1 MKLEKKFIEFCG
13 SKKLEINSNQIE
25 IINALEMF
33 QINNFDISFLSSF
46 FKKESKLG
54 FYLYGDVGV
63 GKTMILDFFFKQL
76 EIKKT
81 KVHFNEF
88 MISFHDF
95 MFNNDKKDKAIE
107 IFVNNLRNKA
117 KILFLMNFRSRIL

>member
-1 MKLEKKFIEFCG
+1 MKLEKKFIEFCS
-13 SKKLEINSNQIE
+13 SKKLEINSNQIK
-25 IINALEMF
+25 IINSLEKF
-33 QINNFDISFLSSF
+33 QNNNFDNSFLSSF
-46 FKKESKLG
+46 FKKDSKLG

-76 EIKKT
+76 KIKKT

-95 MFNNDKKDKAIE
+95 MFENDKKDKGLD
-107 IFVNNLRNKA
+107 IFVKKLRLRK
-117 KILFLMNFRSRIL
+117 M

>member
-1 MKLEKKFIEFCG
+1 MKLEKKFIEFC
-13 SKKLEINSNQIE
+13 SSEKLEINSNQIE
-25 IINALEMF
+25 IINVLEKF
-33 QINNFDISFLSSF
+33 QNNFDNSFLSSF

-54 FYLYGDVGV
+54 FYLHGDVGV

-117 KILFLMNFRSRIL
+117 KILFLMNFR

>member
-1 MKLEKKFIEFCG
+1 MKLEKKFIEFCS
-13 SKKLEINSNQIE
+13 SKKLEINSNE
-25 IINALEMF
+25 KF
-33 QINNFDISFLSSF
+33 QNDNFDNSFLSSF

-95 MFNNDKKDKAIE
+95 MFNNDKKDKAIDF
-107 IFVNNLRNKA
+107 FVNNLRDKV
-117 KILFLMNFRSRIL
+117 KILFFDEFH